1 MCIRDSLYS
10 LYGRFGITTDNDS
23 LFDAVTHEYKK
34 MPLLGDLYEEMAGV
48 EELHRVR
55 NILSPLINGSLA
67 AYNRPTNI
75 DPVSYTHLDVYKRQ
89 HRTTAIISTGHS
101 A

>member
-1 MCIRDSLYS
+1 
-10 LYGRFGITTDNDS
+10 
-23 LFDAVTHEYKK
+23 

-67 AYNRPTNI
+67 AYNRPTKKL
-75 DPVSYTHLDVYKRQ
+75 PAQAAAMLGLSS
-89 HRTTAIISTGHS
+89 TTRVCSSSTTRWTN
-101 A
+101 